1 MLSTEETIENIIQSL
16 ESIDIEDPASYG
28 LASYLYVVKPELLAL
43 LNIFQQLLD
52 IQKPSPSQ
60 LQERGR
66 VLEKIIYWIFRSLKG
81 CTTFK
86 SFQSAGPQYDLIV
99 TGDNAKWKIF
109 TEFLY
114 LDFKQRDILIEAK
127 AKKERLPDKDFA
139 RLCSIMECNLTNAGL
154 GIFFTLRGATGFP
167 EYGQKRQRG
176 LQDCRLRQV
185 IFYARTGKCIVV
197 LDKDDIFSLGK
208 NGTLIRLLTRKVR
221 DIRELSGLPTVPIE
235 EVVEIDLPDYL
246 KVV

>member
-1 MLSTEETIENIIQSL
+1 MPSQEEIIESVIQAL
-16 ESIDIEDPASYG
+16 ESINIEDPASDG

-43 LNIFQQLLD
+43 LNIFQQILD

-66 VLEKIIYWIFRSLKG
+66 VLEKIVYWIFRSLKG

-86 SFQSAGPQYDLIV
+86 NFQSAGPQYDLFV
-99 TGDNAKWKIF
+99 TGDNQHWQNVIKF
-109 TEFLY
+109 FY
-114 LDFKQRDILIEAK
+114 LDFNKRDIIIEAK
-127 AKKERLPDKDFA
+127 AKNERLPDKDFA

-167 EYGQKRQRG
+167 ENSKKRQRC

-197 LDKDDIFSLGK
+197 LDKDDIFSLGE
-208 NGTLIRLLTRKVR
+208 NGTFIKLLSRKVR
-221 DIRELSGLPTVPIE
+221 DARELSGLPTVPIE